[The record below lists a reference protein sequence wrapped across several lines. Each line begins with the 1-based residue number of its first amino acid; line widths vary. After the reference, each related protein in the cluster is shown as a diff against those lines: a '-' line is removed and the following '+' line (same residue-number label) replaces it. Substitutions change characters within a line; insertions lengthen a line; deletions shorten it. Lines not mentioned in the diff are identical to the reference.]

1 MLRIIL
7 NSNLEDNVK
16 VRVWNDNEYI
26 EEPLYAGGKTEV
38 SLQCANI
45 DRLYI
50 QCIYSYENIKNPVS
64 RALINALWGI
74 IYYIFKC
81 FSFGEPESFKNEQK
95 DRYAYAIYG
104 DFDVDTVITCVCE
117 ENKGTDNSYRIR
129 VVSSPEYRL
138 ERKIKVDSQEMAAR
152 LRQWKL
158 ESKIAV
164 VPGTFVLMLCVAFGV
179 LKKVLILS
187 ILAGI
192 AAVFISIK
200 FYRLL
205 KAADRECETMCRKSQ
220 MNFPE

>member
-50 QCIYSYENIKNPVS
+50 QCIYSYEDIKNPVL
-64 RALINALWGI
+64 RALSNALWGI

-81 FSFGEPESFKNEQK
+81 FSHGEPNSFKNEQK
-95 DRYAYAIYG
+95 DRYASVIYG
-104 DFDVDTVITCVCE
+104 DFDEETVITCVCE
-117 ENKGTDNSYRIR
+117 ENRGADNSYRIR
-129 VVSSPEYRL
+129 VVSSPEYRI
-138 ERKIKVDSQEMAAR
+138 ERKIKVDREEMAAR

-158 ESKIAV
+158 ESSIAA
-164 VPGTFVLMLCVAFGV
+164 VPGIFVLLFCVAFGIV
-179 LKKVLILS
+179 KKVLILS

-192 AAVFISIK
+192 AAVFMSIK
-200 FYRLL
+200 FYKLL
-205 KAADRECETMCRKSQ
+205 KVADRECETLCRKSQ